1 MSNELTQD
9 QLKNYLTYHS
19 ESGLFCRVGSDVSL
33 GCINKK
39 GYVKIRVLDRTY
51 MAHRLA
57 WLYTNGS
64 MPKDQ
69 IDHIN
74 HDKAD
79 NKIINLREVSN
90 QENLKNQG
98 MRGNNTSGFI
108 GVYWDNKQEKWSSQV
123 MVDAKCIFL
132 GRFKNKQDAIKA
144 RKKAN
149 IKYGFHKNHGEKT
162 NVDKVGD

>member
-1 MSNELTQD
+1 MNELTQE
-9 QLKNYLTYHS
+9 QLKSHLVYCKD
-19 ESGLFCRVGSDVSL
+19 SGLFHRVDNGSKL
-33 GCINKK
+33 GCLSSK
-39 GYVKIRVLDRTY
+39 GYLKITVLRKNY

-57 WLYTNGS
+57 WLYVHGC

-79 NKIINLREVSN
+79 NKISNLREVSN
-90 QENLKNQG
+90 QENLKNQSV
-98 MRGNNTSGFI
+98 RSTNTSGFI
-108 GVYWDNKQEKWSSQV
+108 GVYWDKKQEKWSSQV

-132 GRFKNKQDAIKA
+132 GRFKKKQDAIKA

-162 NVDKVGD
+162 KS